1 MAANPIITQQGLV
14 AHQYQEIE
22 PLGATLPSAAGTAE
36 AQLHFINGM
45 IRAYQ
50 TTGRTDAK
58 DMAEAALPAL
68 LAYLFRNVPVPDVI
82 TPANSFT
89 PNVAV
94 AAKSPFNSAVIHYS
108 SQFTFANGETVI
120 PSSLVHIVFRA
131 MSLDAVLAF
140 QNPYAPLLVGTNYP
154 VQSYA
159 YELSGGVRVKLVS
172 SYNGPLI
179 VVHSTKDGQL
189 VDRGEVFD
197 YWPDWKTL
205 DDNQVITH
213 GQLYLAAY
221 EVFGQANNVFGG
233 DTWRKAANAIRAQA
247 AQAFN
252 FVDTSPYSP
261 GIVPGVINFGNRP
274 AVMLGRRGPAYSGMQ
289 TPSLFL
295 SNGDLA
301 GAKKNSALL
310 RDAQV
315 AWKAQTAQ
323 PNTGPF
329 APVYHLQDE
338 GILQYGV
345 AGTFDWVG
353 PDERLSWGEFQ
364 YRPLADLITLAL
376 RTTDA
381 ALKAEAQATAMN
393 MIAWLAQDKI
403 WHPMWHLFSDEY
415 ARCLERSVALAW
427 YPFSTANANE
437 YSHLVDKGS
446 ALDYDDTDVKEPMLN
461 QAFRWAR
468 PLWSIP
474 IDFSPPRPPL
484 GPPTDFP
491 RGEAQIN
498 RPDPHLAGLIL
509 LSITR
514 LDALLR
520 PEYDTTGPMAIELR
534 AVLHK
539 AMAQLEVMWID
550 EGEMAGTFSPDPA
563 NRIWYGRWHG
573 DLLESLSFLA
583 QWATPAN
590 ANRPSIRALAL
601 KWIGGMIDWASRNS
615 SADPD
620 AQHYPWPFCHNWR
633 SPVAETFEWSTSM
646 FASFSGKEQRLSMRI
661 KPRRGLGLTHTL
673 RGDEAIR
680 YDAVILAKQNQ
691 LLSVPQW
698 HLAVDLTEDV
708 PAGRSY
714 LMVDEIPVGLF
725 GPGDFVAFGEGS
737 DLQFGEISGIVG
749 LRVNLTVGVARA
761 VPGSARLMATD
772 TGLIN
777 ASQSASRRT
786 TTVMEAQ
793 VGFDMVPQEDRRDL
807 PDIAPAMTF
816 TVGTDTREVILR
828 KPNRRD
834 ALTVGNAWNYSS
846 TTDYVNGPVR
856 PINGEE
862 AGRRTINGTWSLLN
876 REAIRA
882 HLGLLKRLHGRRYA
896 AWLPSWTAD
905 FTLTRSSTLR
915 ERIYVKANAHTEL
928 GVLLDRTVAIFIEM
942 RDGTIHVARVT
953 QVIAQTNDV
962 QLRLDR
968 ELSVPVDYTKVRMAS
983 LMYRVRQMS
992 DTASLNWRTN
1002 RVAETNV
1009 SFITVSDEP

>member
-14 AHQYQEIE
+14 AHQYQDIE
-22 PLGATLPSAAGTAE
+22 PLGSTLPSAAGTAE

-50 TTGRTDAK
+50 TTGRAEAK
-58 DMAEAALPAL
+58 DLAEAALPAL
-68 LAYLFRNVPVPDVI
+68 LDFLFRGAEVPSVV
-82 TPANSFT
+82 TAANSFT

-94 AAKSPFNSAVIHYS
+94 AAKSPFNAAVIHYS
-108 SQFTFANGETVI
+108 SQFTFVNGETVI

-154 VQSYA
+154 VDSYA

-172 SYNGPLI
+172 NYNGPLI
-179 VVHSTKDGQL
+179 VVHSTKEGA
-189 VDRGEVFD
+189 VIDRGDVFD

-205 DDNQVITH
+205 DETQIVSH

-233 DTWRKAANAIRAQA
+233 DTWLTASAAVRQQFIQVCGFA
-247 AQAFN
+247 
-252 FVDTSPYSP
+252 DSSTYSP
-261 GIVPGVINFGNRP
+261 GIVPGVINFGNQPR
-274 AVMLGRRGPAYSGMQ
+274 VMLGRRGPAYTGMQ

-295 SNGDLA
+295 SNGNLA
-301 GAKKNSALL
+301 DAKKNSALL
-310 RDAQV
+310 RDAQA
-315 AWKAQTAQ
+315 AWKVQTAQ

-338 GILQYGV
+338 GVTQYGT
-345 AGTFDWVG
+345 AGTFDWSG
-353 PDERLSWGEFQ
+353 PDERLTWGEFQ

-381 ALKAEAQATAMN
+381 TLKAEAQTTAFN
-393 MIAWLAQDKI
+393 MIAWLAQDNI

-437 YSHLVDKGS
+437 YADLTNKGS
-446 ALDYDDTDVKEPMLN
+446 ALDYDEDDVVTPMLN
-461 QAFRWAR
+461 QAFRWSR
-468 PLWSIP
+468 PLWSVP

-491 RGEAQIN
+491 QGAAQIN

-520 PEYDTTGPMAIELR
+520 PDYDLTGPMAIELR

-539 AMAQLEVMWID
+539 AMAQLEVMWIED
-550 EGEMAGTFSPDPA
+550 GEMAGTFSPDPA

-583 QWATPAN
+583 QWATPSN

-601 KWIGGMIDWASRNS
+601 KWIGGMIDWAKINS
-615 SADPD
+615 SVDPD
-620 AQHYPWPFCHNWR
+620 AQHYPWPFSHNWR
-633 SPVAETFEWSTSM
+633 SPLTESFEWSTSL

-661 KPRRGLGLTHTL
+661 RPRRSLGLTHTL
-673 RGDEAIR
+673 TGADAIR
-680 YDAVILAKQNQ
+680 YDAIILAKQNE

-698 HLAVDLTEDV
+698 HLAADLTEDV

-714 LMVDEIPVGLF
+714 LMVDELPAGLF
-725 GPGDFVAFGEGS
+725 NPGDFVGFGEGN
-737 DLQFGEISGIVG
+737 DLQFGQISSIVG
-749 LRVNLTVGVARA
+749 LQVNLTIGVARA

-772 TGLIN
+772 SGLIN

-793 VGFDMVPQEDRRDL
+793 VGFDMVPQEDRREL

-834 ALTVGNAWNYSS
+834 VVTVGNTWNYAS
-846 TTDYVNGPVR
+846 TADYINGPVR
-856 PINGEE
+856 PINGED

-876 REAIRA
+876 REEIRQ
-882 HLGLLKRLHGRRYA
+882 HLGMLKRLHGRRYA

-905 FTLTRSSTLR
+905 FTLTRSSSLK
-915 ERIYVKANAHTEL
+915 ERIYVQANAHTEL
-928 GVLLDRTVAIFIEM
+928 GVLFDPTVAIFIEM

-953 QVIAQTNDV
+953 QVIAQPNDV

-968 ELSVPVDYTKVRMAS
+968 ELPVAVDYSQVRMAS

-1002 RVAETNV
+1002 RVAETQV
-1009 SFITVSDEP
+1009 SFISVSDEP